1 MGIETYSG
9 IMNVKYSLQM
19 KTSSELY
26 KRSDPLHDPVD
37 KNLCYFIHTSNAKFK
52 KRAAEKKQICEKEDL
67 SKGIKV
73 YSKKLFMFYLNS
85 IFLFSLLLKD

>member
-9 IMNVKYSLQM
+9 IMNVKCSLQT

-37 KNLCYFIHTSNAKFK
+37 KNMCYFIRTSHARFK
-52 KRAAEKKQICEKEDL
+52 KRTAEKKQIREKEDL

-73 YSKKLFMFYLNS
+73 YSKKQCMDIN
-85 IFLFSLLLKD
+85 